1 MADTMTPRERLLT
14 VLGGGVPDCVPVA
27 PDFSNMIPA
36 RLTGKPFWDLYL
48 YNDPP
53 IWEAYIDCARRFD
66 IDALMDGYFPLT
78 FLDPVPG
85 DGPAWEPAIVFRSEE
100 RIVTRLSHRAR
111 GGRAWAPTVDVYYVA
126 DPPTRGI
133 SPAALGLPEE
143 PTSWEPLEGVKPVD
157 RGPAGL
163 ERVME
168 LMGDQ
173 GLVGARLIG
182 SVVLGKPQHV
192 YEYHDHPEKYAELAE
207 DRLEQVERRFA
218 QIMALDRRPDFLCV
232 GGSGTLVLQT
242 VEMFRQLALPAVMRG
257 IELATAAGIPTQ
269 IHSCGPERELVKIM
283 AEETDLTIIDPLE
296 TPPMGDC
303 DLAELKRRWGDRIV
317 LKGNLHTTEVML
329 HGTVADVVRASQQ
342 AIDAAAEGGGFVLST
357 GDQCGR
363 DTPDENLEAM
373 VHTARTYGRYGGS

>member
-1 MADTMTPRERLLT
+1 MTSRERLLA
-14 VLGGGVPDCVPVA
+14 VLGGEIPDCVPVA

-66 IDALMDGYFPLT
+66 IDAVMDGYFPLT
-78 FLDPVPG
+78 FPDEVTG
-85 DGPAWEPAIVFRSEE
+85 GVNGWEPAIVFRSDE
-100 RIVTRLSHRAR
+100 RIVTRLSHRTN
-111 GGRAWAPTVDVYYVA
+111 GRRVWAPTGDVYYVA
-126 DPPTRGI
+126 DPPTRGL
-133 SPAALGLPEE
+133 SPASLGLPEE
-143 PTSWEPLEGVKPVD
+143 PGTWEPLEGVKPVD

-163 ERVME
+163 EQVKK

-192 YEYHDHPEKYAELAE
+192 YDYYDHPGKYAQLAE
-207 DRLEQVERRFA
+207 QRLEQVERRFA
-218 QIMALDRRPDFLCV
+218 QIMALETRPDFLCV

-242 VEMFRQLALPAVMRG
+242 VEMFRQLALPAVKRG
-257 IELATAAGIPTQ
+257 IELAAAAGIPTQ
-269 IHSCGPERELVKIM
+269 VHSCGPERELVRIM

-303 DLAELKRRWGDRIV
+303 DLVELKRRWGDRIV

-329 HGTVADVVRASQQ
+329 HGSAADVVAASQQ

-373 VHTARTYGRYGGS
+373 VHTARTYGRYAGR